1 VKFRFEALGKEQ
13 ARSGFCCGESVLD
26 RYFREQVGQDIR
38 RRVTHCFVALDEK
51 VVAGF
56 YTLASASIPIK
67 ELPECITKR
76 LPRYAVLPAVRI
88 GRLALDQRYQGQGL
102 GSMLLIDAMR
112 RALRAEAANFTLIV
126 DAKDGKAAAF
136 YEHHGFV
143 ALESSPLTLF
153 LPLATAA
160 KALGSLPDMDE
171 RGREE

>member
-1 VKFRFEALGKEQ
+1 
-13 ARSGFCCGESVLD
+13 
-26 RYFREQVGQDIR
+26 
-38 RRVTHCFVALDEK
+38 
-51 VVAGF
+51 
-56 YTLASASIPIK
+56 
-67 ELPECITKR
+67 
-76 LPRYAVLPAVRI
+76 
-88 GRLALDQRYQGQGL
+88 
-102 GSMLLIDAMR
+102 MLLIDAMR

-143 ALESSPLTLF
+143 ALESSPLALF